1 MENNLDFSS
10 PIIMGILNVTPDSFQ
25 MVEPILQ
32 QNLLLIGL

>member
-10 PIIMGILNVTPDSFQ
+10 PIIMGILNVTLIASQ